1 MGFTGE
7 VWGAEWGRMDSLRQ
21 LPQEHQLPDVESF
34 SLLFLLTHRAMMSGA
49 NSSPFLLLLVPAQMS
64 RAAFLA
70 QKVFQAFSTF
80 SLLLK
85 GVVAVGLQFHPCSW
99 QGIVL
104 TSSLPAMLARG
115 SIYQYSD
122 VVITI
127 APKTD
132 GYHPKGLQTAHK
144 PPPRPIE
151 PEHRGWGGG
160 FCKMDLL
167 MLRSSP
173 ALTHGYLP
181 PQHLQSLNYSC
192 SKNMH
197 N

>member
-1 MGFTGE
+1 MAKEPSRESPRDPMGFTGE

-21 LPQEHQLPDVESF
+21 LPQEHRLPDVESF

-85 GVVAVGLQFHPCSW
+85 GVVAVGLQFHLCSG

-127 APKTD
+127 APKTN

-151 PEHRGWGGG
+151 PEHRG
-160 FCKMDLL
+160 
-167 MLRSSP
+167 
-173 ALTHGYLP
+173 
-181 PQHLQSLNYSC
+181 
-192 SKNMH
+192 
-197 N
+197 